1 MNGLFIAG
9 IVLVLLAGL
18 VRTVLFPK
26 EINSYENRYAEKMPV
41 FTFSAYLDGSYQ
53 DGVDAALSDQV
64 NFSQTFKMAYNR
76 ISSAYIRAA
85 LDPVSSLCRD
95 RYIDLT
101 SIRIFNGTLVY
112 STRTLSVMIPALD
125 EKAENYDRVIADHPE
140 LDFYVYYIEK
150 DTDIDFETNGKVL
163 AREYLFDRL
172 TLPADHLGQFTVDSF
187 PDFAARFYRT
197 DHHWNCDGSYLGY
210 TQLHTLLGIEDP
222 VLCPQGDKIFVG
234 RLSGSKAKGAAESFA
249 EEFYA
254 YRYSF
259 PDMEVVR
266 NGEAVRDYGSQEA
279 FLSGQGAGRVS
290 YGNFYGGDDG
300 EIIFSTGRTDR
311 RNLLILGESYGN
323 AIVKLLAS
331 HYDHTYVVDL
341 RYYEAYMNQEF
352 RFSDYVQEHEIDQVL
367 LIGNID
373 YFTMSEFL
381 LEG

>member
-1 MNGLFIAG
+1 MNALFIAG

-26 EINSYENRYAEKMPV
+26 EINSYENRYAEKMPA
-41 FTFSAYLDGSYQ
+41 FTLAAYLDGSYQ

-64 NFSQTFKMAYNR
+64 NFSQTFKKIYNR
-76 ISSAYIRAA
+76 LSAAYVQAA

-101 SIRIFNGTLVY
+101 SIRIFNGALVY
-112 STRTLSVMIPALD
+112 PTRTLSVMTQALD

-172 TLPADHLGQFTVDSF
+172 TLPEDRLGQFTVDSF

-222 VLCPQGDKIFVG
+222 PLCPQGDRILVG
-234 RLSGSKAKGAAESFA
+234 RLSGSKAKGAAETFT

-254 YRYSF
+254 YRYPF

-266 NGEAVRDYGSQEA
+266 NGEAVRDYGDQEGL
-279 FLSGQGAGRVS
+279 LSGRGAGWVT
-290 YGNFYGGDDG
+290 YGSFYGGDDG
-300 EIIFSTGRTDR
+300 EVIFFTGRTDR
-311 RNLLILGESYGN
+311 GNLLILGESYDN
-323 AIVKLLAS
+323 ALVKLLAS
-331 HYDHTYVVDL
+331 HYDRTYAVDL
-341 RYYEAYMNQEF
+341 RYYAVYMGREF
-352 RFSDYVQEHEIDQVL
+352 RFSDYVQEHEIDRVL